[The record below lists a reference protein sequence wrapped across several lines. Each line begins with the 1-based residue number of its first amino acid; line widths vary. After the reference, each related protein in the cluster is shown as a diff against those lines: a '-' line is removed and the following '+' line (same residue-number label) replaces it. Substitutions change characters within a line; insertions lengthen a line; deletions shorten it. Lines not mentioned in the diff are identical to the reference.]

1 MRPSRIYL
9 VLQPESYQN
18 RDLTQVPVLRYPQEN
33 NRVVYLGEL
42 TPQELADVRSLLQR
56 NYLAKYPEGSPGH
69 AMATALAAALD
80 QLHPQLCA

>member
-1 MRPSRIYL
+1 MRPPRTYL

-42 TPQELADVRSLLQR
+42 TPQELVDVRALLQKDF
-56 NYLAKYPEGSPGH
+56 LDKYPEGSPGH
-69 AMATALAAALD
+69 AMATALAGALN
-80 QLHPQLCA
+80 QLHPA